1 MASTKSV
8 MLSAISHGEISWK
21 KARAGYRKYDESNV
35 PMKLED
41 IYEDARRYKERC
53 LMLQELEKMGNIQ
66 SI

>member
-1 MASTKSV
+1 

-53 LMLQELEKMGNIQ
+53 LMLQELEKMVN
-66 SI
+66 